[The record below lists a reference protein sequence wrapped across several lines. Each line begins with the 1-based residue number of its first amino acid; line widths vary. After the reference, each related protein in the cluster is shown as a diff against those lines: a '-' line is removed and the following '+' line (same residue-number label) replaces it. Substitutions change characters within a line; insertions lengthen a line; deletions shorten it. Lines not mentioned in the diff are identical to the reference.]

1 MAYQYDKQ
9 FEQELWQANKK
20 EWFNLQY
27 LKARKFVEDH
37 PIIAGL
43 GVTVASSLV
52 KGTINEVRHQSRMR
66 RINDEQA
73 AKERTFYDRSINAYY
88 HTRRTPST
96 KQKAK
101 IAERKRNGETYD
113 VILKDMGLL

>member
-1 MAYQYDKQ
+1 MTYQYDKQ
-9 FEQELWQANKK
+9 FEKELWQTNKK
-20 EWFNLQY
+20 EWANLQY
-27 LKARKFVEDH
+27 LKARKFVAEH
-37 PIIAGL
+37 PELAGIALFIGSSVAK
-43 GVTVASSLV
+43 GVVD
-52 KGTINEVRHQSRMR
+52 EVRLNNRIR
-66 RINDEQA
+66 RINKEQE

-88 HTRRTPST
+88 HTRKAPST

>member
-1 MAYQYDKQ
+1 MTYQYDKQ
-9 FEQELWQANKK
+9 FEKELWQANKK
-20 EWFNLQY
+20 EWANLQY
-27 LKARKFVEDH
+27 LKARKFVVDH
-37 PIIAGL
+37 PELTGL
-43 GVTVASSLV
+43 ATLVATSLAKGV
-52 KGTINEVRHQSRMR
+52 IDEVRLNNRIR
-66 RINDEQA
+66 RINKEQS

-88 HTRRTPST
+88 HTKKAPST